1 MTSRRWNFDLVYGA
15 FFFYGI
21 VTLVSS
27 LQPFLP
33 LGIQTGLFIG
43 SGLLVP
49 LHALSL
55 VTLVV
60 GMIFACR
67 LLREW
72 RVTAL
77 IIALIADWGFFAV
90 ALAYDLPIDVMI
102 AASVT
107 YGLATCAISTTGF
120 LSGRNPKSP
129 GPGGLLAGKTVLA

>member
-1 MTSRRWNFDLVYGA
+1 MTCGRWNFDLVYGA
-15 FFFYGI
+15 FFFYGS

-27 LQPFLP
+27 LLPFLP
-33 LGIQTGLFIG
+33 LGIQTGLFVG
-43 SGLLVP
+43 SGLLVL

-72 RVTAL
+72 KVIAL

-90 ALAYDLPIDVMI
+90 ALAYAIPIDVMI

-107 YGLATCAISTTGF
+107 YGLATCAISTIWF
-120 LSGRNPKSP
+120 LSGRNPQSP
-129 GPGGLLAGKTVLA
+129 GPGGLPTGKTALG